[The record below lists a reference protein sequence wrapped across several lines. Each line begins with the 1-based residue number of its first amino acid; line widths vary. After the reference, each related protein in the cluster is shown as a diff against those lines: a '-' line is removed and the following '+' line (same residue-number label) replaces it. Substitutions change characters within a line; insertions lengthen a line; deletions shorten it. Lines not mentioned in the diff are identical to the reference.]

1 MRGSR
6 PSTVLPQANPRA
18 WLAPTPA
25 VLTLPVTPVSEF
37 TVITIAWQI
46 PEETRSLSLALIQ
59 IGVSQESLELWAVMT
74 RQIEQ
79 D

>member
-1 MRGSR
+1 
-6 PSTVLPQANPRA
+6 
-18 WLAPTPA
+18 LAPTPA